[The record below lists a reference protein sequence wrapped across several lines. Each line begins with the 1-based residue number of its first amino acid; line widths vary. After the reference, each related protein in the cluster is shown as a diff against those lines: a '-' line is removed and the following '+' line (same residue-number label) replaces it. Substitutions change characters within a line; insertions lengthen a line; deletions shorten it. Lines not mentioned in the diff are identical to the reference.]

1 MAEHDQRFKVLLQ
14 EFLPDFL
21 RLFFPERAEL
31 FDLEQVEWLDKE
43 LFVDPPQGDVLL
55 LDLVARLRLRSAE
68 GEAALALVH
77 IEVESRDAVALFRR
91 RMFDYYV
98 PLRRNHDCPV
108 LPIAVYLRVGRDGI
122 GVDSYTED
130 FGGLTVLH
138 FQYLYVGLPALEAE
152 RYVSGANWLGVAL
165 AALMRVAPAR
175 KVWLRAEALRRV
187 LLECRENDYRRF
199 LLQECVEA
207 YMKLDDEEQREFE
220 QMLHTEPYKEIEPM
234 MVTTFE
240 KGIAKGL
247 EQGRQLGLELGRQ
260 EGRQEGRREAAR
272 ILLERKFGPL
282 SEAVQARLAA
292 WPAERLDEL
301 LLAVLD
307 APSLLALGLE
317 DGNGQ

>member
-1 MAEHDQRFKVLLQ
+1 MAEHDQRFKVLLR

-31 FDLEQVEWLDKE
+31 FDLEHVEWLDKE

-55 LDLVARLRLRSAE
+55 LDLVARLPLRSAQA
-68 GEAALALVH
+68 EAALALIH
-77 IEVESRDAVALFRR
+77 IEVESRDAVAAMPR

-122 GVDSYTED
+122 GVDGYTEE
-130 FGGLTVLH
+130 FGGLTVLR

-152 RYVSGANWLGVAL
+152 RYVASANWLGVAL

-175 KVWLRAEALRRV
+175 KVQLRAEALRRL
-187 LLECRENDYRRF
+187 LLECHENNYRRL

-207 YMKLDDEEQREFE
+207 YMQLDEEEQRQFD
-220 QMLHTEPYKEIEPM
+220 QLLHTEPYKEIEPM

-240 KGIAKGL
+240 KGIAKGIERGL
-247 EQGRQLGLELGRQ
+247 EQ
-260 EGRQEGRREAAR
+260 GRREAAR
-272 ILLERKFGPL
+272 LLLERRFSPL
-282 SEAVQARLAA
+282 SEAVLARLAA

-307 APSLLALGLE
+307 APSLSALGLE
-317 DGNGQ
+317 ASDAKAEH

>member
-14 EFLPDFL
+14 EFLPEFL

-55 LDLVARLRLRSAE
+55 LDLVARLHLRSAE
-68 GEAALALVH
+68 REAALALVH
-77 IEVESRDAVALFRR
+77 IEVESRDAVVAIRR

-98 PLRRNHDCPV
+98 PLRRNHNCPV

-122 GVDSYTED
+122 GVDSYTEE
-130 FGGLTVLH
+130 FGGLPVLR
-138 FQYLYVGLPALEAE
+138 FQYLYVGLPALPAE
-152 RYVSGANWLGVAL
+152 HYVAGGNWLGVAL
-165 AALMRVAPAR
+165 AALMRVPPAR
-175 KVWLRAEALRRV
+175 KAWLRAEALRRV
-187 LLECRENDYRRF
+187 LLECPENDYRRF

-207 YMKLDDEEQREFE
+207 YLQLDEHEQRQFE
-220 QMLHTEPYKEIEPM
+220 QLLHTESYKEIEPM
-234 MVTTFE
+234 MATTFE
-240 KGIAKGL
+240 KGIAKGIAEGL
-247 EQGRQLGLELGRQ
+247 EQGRQK
-260 EGRQEGRREAAR
+260 GRREAAR
-272 ILLERKFGPL
+272 LLLERKFGPL
-282 SEAVQARLAA
+282 NEAVLARLAA

-317 DGNGQ
+317 EDKGKP